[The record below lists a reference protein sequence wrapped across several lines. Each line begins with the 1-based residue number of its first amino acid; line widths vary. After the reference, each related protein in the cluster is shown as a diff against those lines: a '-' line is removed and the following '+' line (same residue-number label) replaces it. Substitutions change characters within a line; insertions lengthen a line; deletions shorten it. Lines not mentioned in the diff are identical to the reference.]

1 MRIFVINLAR
11 NPERLERMEKLLAA
25 QGLQFERLEAVDGKT
40 LKEEEIARWS
50 QRQPDGSLCLSPSE
64 VGCMLSHRHAWEKI
78 AAMET
83 GHAVILEDDIHFSAE
98 AAAFLKSSEWIPA
111 DAEIVKIET
120 VKKWKTVVSK
130 KSIPLDHGHSL
141 ARLLGQHFGMAG
153 YILTPRSSARLL
165 SELGS
170 LHMAVDQILFDP
182 ASDLFSRTQIYQMMP
197 ALCIQ
202 DQFAGAATEA
212 LSSDI
217 VRAWEIGRKK
227 KTLTQKAVRESRRLW
242 GQVNAF
248 IYGSRFNPF
257 SRRLNVR
264 VDFRKDVGGPVSDI
278 HRK

>member
-11 NPERLERMEKLLAA
+11 NPERLARMEKLLAA

-141 ARLLGQHFGMAG
+141 ARLLGQHFGTGG
-153 YILTPRSSARLL
+153 YIITASGARRLL
-165 SELGS
+165 QEIGPV
-170 LHMAVDQILFDP
+170 HMAIDQIMFDP
-182 ASDLFSRTQIYQMMP
+182 ASKLFKRLSIYQIMP

-202 DQFAGAATEA
+202 DQF
-212 LSSDI
+212 LNVSDPAMTGE
-217 VRAWEIGRKK
+217 VTRAWRANRKP
-227 KTLTQKAVRESRRLW
+227 KTLAQKAAREAKRLR
-242 GQVNAF
+242 GQINAA
-248 IYGSRFNPF
+248 ISGSRLNPF
-257 SRRLNVR
+257 SSQVNVR
-264 VDFRKDVGGPVSDI
+264 VGFRPNSD
-278 HRK
+278 HHKHSAL